1 MSAEALADEKEEI
14 AMERAGIYKVLPLP
28 FDRAIERVTA
38 ALAAEGF
45 GILTEI
51 DVRDTLKRKLAVE
64 FRRYHILG
72 ACNPPLAHR
81 ALSADLEAGLMMP
94 CNVLVWEIDASRTAV
109 EAVDPERTVAAERP
123 ALRPIAAEVKAKLTR
138 VIEGLG

>member
-1 MSAEALADEKEEI
+1 MEK
-14 AMERAGIYKVLPLP
+14 AGIHKVLPLP

-38 ALAAEGF
+38 ALAEEGF

-51 DVRDTLKRKLAVE
+51 DVRDTLKRKLAVD
-64 FRRYHILG
+64 FRRYRILG

-81 ALSADLEAGLMMP
+81 ALAVDLEAGLMMP
-94 CNVLVWEIDASRTAV
+94 CNVLVWEIDAERTAV
-109 EAVDPERTVAAERP
+109 EAVDPERTFAAERP

-138 VIEGLG
+138 VIEGLA